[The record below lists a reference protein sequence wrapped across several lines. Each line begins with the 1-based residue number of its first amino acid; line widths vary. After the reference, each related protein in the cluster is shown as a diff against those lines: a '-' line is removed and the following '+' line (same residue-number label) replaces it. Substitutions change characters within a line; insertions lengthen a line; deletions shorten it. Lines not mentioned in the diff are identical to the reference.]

1 VTEGD
6 GLTPIPGALVSAQQE
21 DATGSPVVFT
31 STVTESDGGYALFI
45 KPDPDGTQSPEGDQ
59 FNNRYTIVA
68 SLKGYEA
75 NCVEVITE
83 ARMNQPAGTTSLTL
97 SGPKPTGTLAGKVT
111 INNGDPEQYVT
122 LSFRQERDCKAD
134 ADPPATYKAYVE
146 VQAVNYKNG
155 SSYLEGLTE
164 GFYDV
169 NASTYEEATD
179 LTTDLTLPDVTI
191 AEGAPQQKDITL
203 TLAP

>member
-1 VTEGD
+1 
-6 GLTPIPGALVSAQQE
+6 
-21 DATGSPVVFT
+21 
-31 STVTESDGGYALFI
+31 
-45 KPDPDGTQSPEGDQ
+45 
-59 FNNRYTIVA
+59 
-68 SLKGYEA
+68 
-75 NCVEVITE
+75 
-83 ARMNQPAGTTSLTL
+83 
-97 SGPKPTGTLAGKVT
+97 VT
-111 INNGDPEQYVT
+111 INGGDAEQYVT

-179 LTTDLTLPDVTI
+179 LTTDLTLLDVPI
-191 AEGAPQQKDITL
+191 AEGVPQQKDITL